1 MTSAGDPASV
11 LPSLALLSHR
21 VRVLPMDAASLVKMP
36 ENTILF
42 LDARDDLANAKTLC
56 RLVQAT
62 GLSTPIVLVLT
73 EGGFTVVNS
82 QWGVAD
88 VVVASA
94 SPAEVEGRLRLVSE
108 HVGQVAT
115 RSFGGEETGT
125 QVEDGQIRSGDLMV
139 DTNGYTASLR
149 GHPIDLAYKEFELL
163 KYLVQHPN
171 RVFTRAQLLQ
181 EVWGYDYYGGTR
193 TVDVHIR
200 RLRAK
205 LGGEY
210 EHLIGTVRNVGYRF
224 DPPEGDKPAVV
235 EAVEAAQ
242 AAMADAPGE
251 PTQSTRTHSDRDMH
265 DSVDADAAD
274 REGSGAPHGASPEPS
289 FDTSS
294 DSQQ

>member
-1 MTSAGDPASV
+1 MTDLTLMTFASNPASV

-42 LDARDDLANAKTLC
+42 LDARDDLATAKTLC
-56 RLVQAT
+56 SLIHAS

-82 QWGVAD
+82 QWGIAD

-94 SPAEVEGRLRLVSE
+94 SPAEVEGRLRLVAE
-108 HVGQVAT
+108 RGNAPVAT
-115 RSFGGEETGT
+115 AGAADRSVTA
-125 QVEDGQIRSGDLMV
+125 EDGQIHSGDLIV

-149 GHPIDLAYKEFELL
+149 GQPIDLAYKEFELL
-163 KYLVQHPN
+163 KYLVQHPG

-224 DPPEGDKPAVV
+224 DPPEEEAGQSAAKSAATADSEPA
-235 EAVEAAQ
+235 EA
-242 AAMADAPGE
+242 GE
-251 PTQSTRTHSDRDMH
+251 PAKPNNT
-265 DSVDADAAD
+265 A
-274 REGSGAPHGASPEPS
+274 EPNA
-289 FDTSS
+289 
-294 DSQQ
+294 Q

>member
-1 MTSAGDPASV
+1 MTYAGDPASV

-42 LDARDDLANAKTLC
+42 LDARDDLATAKTLC
-56 RLVQAT
+56 RLIHAT

-82 QWGVAD
+82 QWGIAD
-88 VVVASA
+88 VVVANA

-108 HVGQVAT
+108 RGNSPAVVS
-115 RSFGGEETGT
+115 RSSTEDGVE
-125 QVEDGQIRSGDLMV
+125 VEDGQIRSGELVV
-139 DTNGYTASLR
+139 DTKGYTASLHGR
-149 GHPIDLAYKEFELL
+149 PIDLAFKEFELL
-163 KYLVQHPN
+163 KYLVQHPG

-193 TVDVHIR
+193 TVDVHVR

-224 DPPEGDKPAVV
+224 DPPNEDRADTLPRTEDASPL
-235 EAVEAAQ
+235 EA
-242 AAMADAPGE
+242 D
-251 PTQSTRTHSDRDMH
+251 STRSERTTPSD
-265 DSVDADAAD
+265 D
-274 REGSGAPHGASPEPS
+274 RP
-289 FDTSS
+289 
-294 DSQQ
+294 